1 MGIRDLAQGLKG
13 LADSPGSAAY
23 FRRLKL
29 GWEVMR
35 VRNSLLV
42 ACATVSLAGCATQVI
57 GAITLSN
64 ISSVAGIASTL
75 ATGQDLGEHALSL
88 IMDKDCR
95 FSEALLTDER
105 DVCEEY
111 GSPRTKND
119 FQGVL
124 VAGTDADGK
133 VVRAAPMLLSASE
146 GSVEDGNTDAV
157 FEKIHAAQTTQYAEA
172 EQRVAARTQ
181 KANDAL
187 LAFATTAP
195 TPGESAPMV
204 VAQADILFTG
214 LDGTSNTMVATADV
228 AAESSPSV
236 VVSLNIPQPKQKP
249 AEPTLIAQ
257 APVLIS
263 QAEAP
268 AAVVEAAPAVETA
281 PVQLASVMT
290 PIRKPAQLEEATVQ
304 TASLDVEEI
313 APAATQT
320 IDVAMIMPKRKP
332 VELEVAAVE
341 APVEAAQVLAAAEEP
356 APAPKPIQVADYT
369 SYSGSRLI
377 VPLRKPVTLISATAT
392 AASASLIQPAVA
404 TLTSATPY
412 VTQGE

>member
-1 MGIRDLAQGLKG
+1 
-13 LADSPGSAAY
+13 
-23 FRRLKL
+23 
-29 GWEVMR
+29 MR

-133 VVRAAPMLLSASE
+133 VVRAAPMLISASE

-157 FEKIHAAQTTQYAEA
+157 FEKIHAAQTKQYAEA
-172 EQRVAARTQ
+172 EQRVMARTQ

-195 TPGESAPMV
+195 TPGQSAPMV

-214 LDGTSNTMVATADV
+214 LDGTSNAMVATADV
-228 AAESSPSV
+228 PAESSPVV

-249 AEPTLIAQ
+249 VDAAPIDASQDTLAPALIAQ
-257 APVLIS
+257 ASTP
-263 QAEAP
+263 
-268 AAVVEAAPAVETA
+268 VVEAAPM
-281 PVQLASVMT
+281 QLASVMT
-290 PIRKPAQLEEATVQ
+290 PIRKPAQIEQGDVQ
-304 TASLDVEEI
+304 TASLEVEEI

-320 IDVAMIMPKRKP
+320 LDVAMVMPKRKP

-341 APVEAAQVLAAAEEP
+341 APVAAEQVVAAVEEP
-356 APAPKPIQVADYT
+356 APAPKPMQVADNT

-377 VPLRKPVTLISATAT
+377 VPLRKPVTLISATAV
-392 AASASLIQPAVA
+392 AGSSLVQPAVA
-404 TLTSATPY
+404 TLTSAAPY
-412 VTQGE
+412 VTQAE